1 MNVWQNR
8 LQTLASLNESASGP
22 AGKQLPT
29 VAASQR
35 AVLGIGL
42 AILLV
47 ISAAS
52 IGLEVK
58 SRSDATWV
66 DHTLA
71 VLQKLSDMRL
81 LITRA
86 ESASRG
92 YALTNDPNFVK
103 DFNESR
109 DQIPPALADLIET
122 TRDNPVQ
129 TRLLESSRELI
140 ARRLAVSAEVV
151 RLQAAGDSAGIAA
164 LNARAEGR
172 TVMSAINAD
181 FDKVTTEE
189 QRLLTIRTSDSRQTR
204 FILLAIDLAGTLL
217 ILLLAAI
224 LVRNARRSN
233 QTLENSLSASQ
244 AANETLE
251 AAVAERT
258 EHLLAAH
265 EELRRS
271 ASVLQGTFNSMA
283 EAVLVID
290 TTGKVMLSNA
300 AAQQMLRCQPGM
312 TIDQLR
318 QKSVVYHLDGTT
330 PIAPEEMPADRALRG
345 EQFDG
350 SEVIVRPVSDADP
363 VHLVVSGAPLH
374 DAGGAISG
382 AALIYY
388 DITEAR
394 DTERQLQQ
402 AQKLD
407 AIGKLTGG
415 VAHDFNNMLTVITGT
430 TETLVAE
437 LARQPELQSV
447 AKLIDDAAE
456 RCGELIRHL
465 LAFARRQPLQPRNVD
480 INGAVLDIAKLLRPT
495 LGEQIE
501 IETILERGTPTSHID
516 PSQLANSVLNMAINA
531 RDAMPGGGKLL
542 LETRNVVLDEAY
554 AQANVDVHAGP
565 YVMLAVSDSGTGMP
579 AEVRDKAFE
588 PFFTT
593 KDVGKGSG
601 LGLSMVYGFVKQ
613 SGGHIKI
620 YSEQGHGTTIRVYL
634 PPARG
639 EADAVTPAA
648 ASVAGGHETIM
659 VVEDDVLVRNFV
671 VTQLQGLG
679 YKTIDAADSRAAMI
693 HVEDGAPFD
702 LLFTDVIMP
711 GGMSGRQLAD
721 EITKRRPGLKVLYTS
736 GYTDNAIVHHGRLDE
751 GVLLL
756 TKPYRKTQLAQMVRR
771 ALSGDTT

>member
-1 MNVWQNR
+1 M
-8 LQTLASLNESASGP
+8 
-22 AGKQLPT
+22 
-29 VAASQR
+29 
-35 AVLGIGL
+35 
-42 AILLV
+42 LV

-52 IGLEVK
+52 IGLDVK
-58 SRSDATWV
+58 SRSDAAWV
-66 DHTLA
+66 DHTLE
-71 VLQKLSDMRL
+71 VLQKLLDMRL
-81 LITRA
+81 LLSRA
-86 ESASRG
+86 ESAARA
-92 YALTNDPNFVK
+92 YVLTNDPTFVK
-103 DFNESR
+103 EFSETR
-109 DQIPPALADLIET
+109 GRIGPALADLIET
-122 TRDNPVQ
+122 TRDNRVQ
-129 TRLLESSRELI
+129 TQLLENSRELI
-140 ARRLAVSAEVV
+140 ARRLAVSAELL
-151 RLQAAGDSAGIAA
+151 RLQAAGDTAGIAA
-164 LNARAEGR
+164 MNAKAEGR
-172 TVMSAINAD
+172 TVMSTISAD
-181 FDKVTTEE
+181 FDKVTSEE
-189 QRLLTIRTSDSRQTR
+189 QRLLAIRTSDSRQTR
-204 FILLAIDLAGTLL
+204 FILLGIDLAGALL

-233 QTLENSLSASQ
+233 QTLETSLSASK

-290 TTGKVMLSNA
+290 TSGKVMLSNA
-300 AAQQMLRCQPGM
+300 AAQRMLRYQPGM
-312 TIDQLR
+312 TLDQLR
-318 QKSVVYHLDGTT
+318 QKSVVYHADGTT
-330 PIAPEEMPADRALRG
+330 PIAPEDMPAARALRG

-350 SEVIVRPVSDADP
+350 KEIIARPVRGADP

-394 DTERQLQQ
+394 DTERKLQQ

-554 AQANVDVHAGP
+554 AQANVDVRAGP

-639 EADAVTPAA
+639 DADAATPVV

-659 VVEDDVLVRNFV
+659 VVEDDALVRGFV
-671 VTQLQGLG
+671 VTQLNGLG
-679 YKTIDAADSRAAMI
+679 YKTIDAADSRAAMV
-693 HVEDGAPFD
+693 HVENGVPFD

-711 GGMSGRQLAD
+711 GGMTGRQLAD
-721 EITKRRPGLKVLYTS
+721 TIAKRRPGMKVLYTS

-756 TKPYRKTQLAQMVRR
+756 TKPYRKNQLAQMVRR
-771 ALSGDTT
+771 ALSGDTA

>member
-1 MNVWQNR
+1 
-8 LQTLASLNESASGP
+8 
-22 AGKQLPT
+22 
-29 VAASQR
+29 
-35 AVLGIGL
+35 
-42 AILLV
+42 LLV

-52 IGLEVK
+52 IGLDVK
-58 SRSDATWV
+58 SRSDEAWV
-66 DHTLA
+66 DHTLG
-71 VLQKLSDMRL
+71 VLQRLSDLRRL
-81 LITRA
+81 IRRA

-92 YALTNDPNFVK
+92 YLISNDPTFVRE
-103 DFNESR
+103 FEESR
-109 DQIPPALADLIET
+109 DQITPALDGLIAS
-122 TRDNPVQ
+122 TRDNPLQ
-129 TRLLESSRELI
+129 TQLLEDSREPI
-140 ARRLAVSAEVV
+140 ARRLAVSAEAV
-151 RLQAAGDSAGIAA
+151 RLQAAGDTAGIAA
-164 LNARAEGR
+164 MKARAEGR
-172 TVMSAINAD
+172 SVMGTIGANL
-181 FDKVTTEE
+181 DKVTTEE
-189 QRLLTIRTSDSRQTR
+189 QRLLAIRTSDSRQTR
-204 FILLAIDLAGTLL
+204 FILLAINLAGTLL

-224 LVRNARRSN
+224 LVRGARRSN
-233 QTLENSLSASQ
+233 QSLASSLSASQ
-244 AANETLE
+244 ATNETLE

-265 EELRRS
+265 EEVRRS

-290 TTGKVMLSNA
+290 TSGKVLLSNA
-300 AAQQMLRCQPGM
+300 AAQQMLRYQPGM
-312 TIDQLR
+312 TLDQLR
-318 QKSVVYHLDGTT
+318 QKSVVYHADGTT
-330 PIAPEEMPADRALRG
+330 PIAPEEMPAARALRG

-350 SEVIVRPVSDADP
+350 KEIIARPVRNADP

-374 DAGGAISG
+374 DAAGAISG

-394 DTERQLQQ
+394 DTERKLQQ

-456 RCGELIRHL
+456 RCSELIRHL

-501 IETILERGTPTSHID
+501 IETILQPGTPTSHID

-531 RDAMPGGGKLL
+531 RDAMPNGGKLL

-554 AQANVDVHAGP
+554 AQANVDVRAGP

-639 EADAVTPAA
+639 DADAATPAT
-648 ASVAGGHETIM
+648 ASVAGGHATIM
-659 VVEDDVLVRNFV
+659 VVEDDALVRNFV
-671 VTQLQGLG
+671 VAQLNGLG
-679 YKTIDAADSRAAMI
+679 YKTIDAADSRAAMA
-693 HVEDGAPFD
+693 HVENGAPFD

-721 EITKRRPGLKVLYTS
+721 AIAKRRPGLKVLYTS

-771 ALSGDTT
+771 ALSGDIT

>member
-1 MNVWQNR
+1 MV
-8 LQTLASLNESASGP
+8 
-22 AGKQLPT
+22 
-29 VAASQR
+29 SQR

-52 IGLEVK
+52 IGLDVK
-58 SRSDATWV
+58 SRSDAAWV
-66 DHTLA
+66 DHTLQ

-81 LITRA
+81 LISRA
-86 ESASRG
+86 ESAARG
-92 YALTNDPNFVK
+92 YVLTNDPNLVK
-103 DFNESR
+103 EFNESR
-109 DQIPPALADLIET
+109 DQIAPALAELIET
-122 TRDNPVQ
+122 TRDNRVQ
-129 TRLLESSRELI
+129 TRLLAHSRELI
-140 ARRLAVSAEVV
+140 ARRLAVSAELV
-151 RLQAAGDSAGIAA
+151 RLQAAGDSGGIAA

-172 TVMSAINAD
+172 AVMSTISAD

-204 FILLAIDLAGTLL
+204 FILLAIDLAGALL

-224 LVRNARRSN
+224 LVRNVRRSN
-233 QTLENSLSASQ
+233 RTLETSLSASK

-290 TTGKVMLSNA
+290 TSGKVMLSNA
-300 AAQQMLRCQPGM
+300 AAQQMLRYQPGM
-312 TIDQLR
+312 TLDQLR
-318 QKSVVYHLDGTT
+318 QKSVVYHADGTT
-330 PIAPEEMPADRALRG
+330 PIAPEEMPAARALRG

-350 SEVIVRPVSDADP
+350 KEIIARPARNADP

-374 DAGGAISG
+374 DADGAISG

-394 DTERQLQQ
+394 DTERKLQQ

-415 VAHDFNNMLTVITGT
+415 VAHDFNNMLTVIVGT

-456 RCGELIRHL
+456 RCGELIQHL

-501 IETILERGTPTSHID
+501 IETILEGGVTTSHID

-531 RDAMPGGGKLL
+531 RDAMPNGGKLL

-554 AQANVDVHAGP
+554 AQANADVRAGP

-639 EADAVTPAA
+639 DADAATSAA
-648 ASVAGGHETIM
+648 VSVAGGHETIM
-659 VVEDDVLVRNFV
+659 VVEDDALVRGFV
-671 VTQLQGLG
+671 VAQLHGLG
-679 YKTIDAADSRAAMI
+679 YKTIDAADSRAAML
-693 HVEDGAPFD
+693 HVEKGTPFD

-711 GGMSGRQLAD
+711 GGMAGRQLAD
-721 EITKRRPGLKVLYTS
+721 EIIKRRPGMKVLYTS

-771 ALSGDTT
+771 ALSGDTA

>member
-1 MNVWQNR
+1 M
-8 LQTLASLNESASGP
+8 
-22 AGKQLPT
+22 
-29 VAASQR
+29 ASQR
-35 AVLGIGL
+35 AFLGIGL

-52 IGLEVK
+52 IGLDVK
-58 SRSDATWV
+58 SRSDAAWV
-66 DHTLA
+66 DHTLG

-81 LITRA
+81 LISRA

-92 YALTNDPNFVK
+92 YVLTNDPTFVRE
-103 DFNESR
+103 FNESR
-109 DQIPPALADLIET
+109 DQIKPALADLIET

-129 TRLLESSRELI
+129 TRLLANSRELI
-140 ARRLAVSAEVV
+140 ARRLAVSAELV
-151 RLQAAGDSAGIAA
+151 RLQAAGDTAGIAS
-164 LNARAEGR
+164 LNTRAEGR
-172 TVMSAINAD
+172 AVMSAIRAD

-204 FILLAIDLAGTLL
+204 FILLGIDLAGALL

-233 QTLENSLSASQ
+233 QTLETSLSASK

-290 TTGKVMLSNA
+290 TSGTVMLSNA
-300 AAQQMLRCQPGM
+300 AAQQMLRYQPGM
-312 TIDQLR
+312 TLDQLR
-318 QKSVVYHLDGTT
+318 QKSVVYHVDGTT
-330 PIAPEEMPADRALRG
+330 PIAPQEMPAARALRG

-350 SEVIVRPVSDADP
+350 KEIIARPVRSADP

-374 DAGGAISG
+374 DADGAISG

-394 DTERQLQQ
+394 DTERKLQQ

-531 RDAMPGGGKLL
+531 RDAMPNGGKLL

-554 AQANVDVHAGP
+554 AQANADVRAGP

-639 EADAVTPAA
+639 DADAATPAA
-648 ASVAGGHETIM
+648 SSVAGGHETIM
-659 VVEDDVLVRNFV
+659 VVEDDALVRNFV
-671 VTQLQGLG
+671 VAQLHGLG
-679 YKTIDAADSRAAMI
+679 YKTIDAADSRAAMA
-693 HVEDGAPFD
+693 HVENGAPFD

-711 GGMSGRQLAD
+711 GGMTGRQLAD
-721 EITKRRPGLKVLYTS
+721 EITKRRPGMKVLYTS

-756 TKPYRKTQLAQMVRR
+756 TKPYRRTQLAQMVRR
-771 ALSGDTT
+771 ALSGDTS